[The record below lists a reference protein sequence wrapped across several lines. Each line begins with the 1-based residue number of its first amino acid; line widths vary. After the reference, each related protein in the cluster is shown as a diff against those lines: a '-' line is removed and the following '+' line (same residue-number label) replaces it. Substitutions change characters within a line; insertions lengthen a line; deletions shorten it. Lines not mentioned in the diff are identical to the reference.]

1 MIIQKGFRRAAAPLT
16 GPMTG
21 HAEEAEAQ
29 DLVAAAKK
37 AALAAALA
45 TTEASH
51 HTKTSE
57 KLSVPAFPKGGEMTN
72 WIFSLGTGVV
82 AAGFMATKWK

>member
-1 MIIQKGFRRAAAPLT
+1 MIIQKGFRRATAPLT

-57 KLSVPAFPKGGEMTN
+57 NLSVPAFPKGGEMTN